1 MKKTKAVI
9 VIGLSVVLFSTGF
22 TSFASTGKTQINEK
36 TSKSTS
42 IKWSNVV
49 KTFKHSNHNKRYFSS
64 NTNQPTLVRWSHAM
78 KVFQNDPHN
87 KWYISPGKN
96 KYNNNVISGFYNGS
110 GGGRGF

>member
-1 MKKTKAVI
+1 MKKLKSVI

-42 IKWSNVV
+42 VKWSNVV

-64 NTNQPTLVRWSHAM
+64 KTNQPTLIRWSHAM
-78 KVFQNDPHN
+78 KIFQNDPHN
-87 KWYISPGKN
+87 KWYISPGQN
-96 KYNNNVISGFYNGS
+96 KYNNQIIYNMQHGS